1 MQTFDAVDGKQARRT
16 NSSSPLGELFDH
28 GNLQLEFKLVYSVLR
43 NLVWCWQVWILCRMW
58 CACLCCKITCQSF
71 FFQVQWFWNRCELI
85 IFILSISLS
94 PWLLEARQCVERLP
108 SGFGSFQLSHFTS
121 QPGNSE
127 FLCSCLANQW
137 WMKHQAVVGS
147 FIVLNQFAHLILLYY
162 TYLAKWVIVL

>member
-43 NLVWCWQVWILCRMW
+43 NLVWCWQVCILCRMW
-58 CACLCCKITCQSF
+58 CTCLCCKAHLSIF
-71 FFQVQWFWNRCELI
+71 FLSIAMFWKFLWADYF
-85 IFILSISLS
+85 FILSISLS

-127 FLCSCLANQW
+127 FLCSCLAHQR

-147 FIVLNQFAHLILLYY
+147 IIVLN
-162 TYLAKWVIVL
+162 